1 MFLFRNGIGRE
12 LRSRFLGDGMAEG
25 ILARALRRA
34 LVFGGAVALS
44 SGTAFAADPLAPTE
58 SSPIIVTG
66 RAGVVPPDV
75 LGTTTL
81 PIQADRYAIEW
92 ARASRDA
99 SASPAMRQLIEP
111 ARGLGR
117 LDQIAYVQ
125 AIVAQRIRWRSDAT
139 EWGRH
144 DYWASAQETLA
155 HGAGDQEDRAIL
167 KLQALR
173 ALGFSPRDL
182 YLTIGKESIGGPP
195 IFVLLVRQAGRYF
208 VLDDWSGP
216 PRPVE
221 RRKDFVP
228 MLSFA
233 QGGAWIHGKRAGGRS
248 TAVAAAASSAS
259 NASR

>member
-1 MFLFRNGIGRE
+1 MI
-12 LRSRFLGDGMAEG
+12 
-25 ILARALRRA
+25 ARRLM
-34 LVFGGAVALS
+34 LLGGAMLFAAPAL
-44 SGTAFAADPLAPTE
+44 AADPLAPLQGA
-58 SSPIIVTG
+58 PITVTG
-66 RAGVVPPDV
+66 RLGVIPPDV
-75 LGTTTL
+75 LGTATL
-81 PIQADRYAIEW
+81 PIRADRYAVEW

-99 SASPAMRQLIEP
+99 TASPALRQLIEP
-111 ARGLGR
+111 ARNLGR
-117 LDQIAYVQ
+117 LDQIAFVQ

-155 HGAGDQEDRAIL
+155 HGAGDQEDRAVL
-167 KLQALR
+167 KMQALR

-182 YLTIGKESIGGPP
+182 YLTIGKETIGGPP
-195 IFVLLVRQAGRYF
+195 IFVLLVRQSGRYF

-233 QGGAWIHGKRAGGRS
+233 QGGTWIHGKRAGTRS
-248 TAVAAAASSAS
+248 SAAVAAAAGATGT
-259 NASR
+259 SR

>member
-1 MFLFRNGIGRE
+1 ML
-12 LRSRFLGDGMAEG
+12 L
-25 ILARALRRA
+25 
-34 LVFGGAVALS
+34 GGAMLFAAPAL
-44 SGTAFAADPLAPTE
+44 AADPLAPLQGA
-58 SSPIIVTG
+58 PITVTG
-66 RAGVVPPDV
+66 RLGVIPPDV
-75 LGTTTL
+75 LGTATL
-81 PIQADRYAIEW
+81 PIRADRYAVEW

-99 SASPAMRQLIEP
+99 TASPALRQLVEP
-111 ARGLGR
+111 ARNLGR
-117 LDQIAYVQ
+117 LDQIAFVQ

-155 HGAGDQEDRAIL
+155 HGAGDQEDRAVL
-167 KLQALR
+167 KMQALR

-182 YLTIGKESIGGPP
+182 YLTIGKETIGGPP

-228 MLSFA
+228 MPSFA
-233 QGGAWIHGKRAGGRS
+233 QGGTWIHGKRAGTRS
-248 TAVAAAASSAS
+248 SAAVAAAAGTTGT
-259 NASR
+259 SR

>member
-1 MFLFRNGIGRE
+1 MQECRP
-12 LRSRFLGDGMAEG
+12 
-25 ILARALRRA
+25 ARAAARR
-34 LVFGGAVALS
+34 LTLLGGALLS
-44 SGTAFAADPLAPTE
+44 AAPAIAADPLAPLE
-58 SSPIIVTG
+58 GAPITVTS
-66 RAGVVPPDV
+66 RAIAVPPDV

-81 PIQADRYAIEW
+81 PIRADRYVIEW

-99 SASPAMRQLIEP
+99 SASPALRQLIEP
-111 ARGLGR
+111 ARSLGR
-117 LDQIAYVQ
+117 LDQIAFVQ

-155 HGAGDQEDRAIL
+155 RGAGDQEDRAIL
-167 KLQALR
+167 KMQALR

-182 YLTIGKESIGGPP
+182 YLTIGKETIGGPP

-233 QGGAWIHGKRAGGRS
+233 QGGTWIHGKRAGSRS
-248 TAVAAAASSAS
+248 ATAVAAAAGTAGT
-259 NASR
+259 SR

>member
-1 MFLFRNGIGRE
+1 MPARMIA
-12 LRSRFLGDGMAEG
+12 RSLM
-25 ILARALRRA
+25 LL
-34 LVFGGAVALS
+34 GGAMLFAAPAL
-44 SGTAFAADPLAPTE
+44 AADPLAPLQGA
-58 SSPIIVTG
+58 PITVTG
-66 RAGVVPPDV
+66 RLGVIPPDV
-75 LGTTTL
+75 LGTATL
-81 PIQADRYAIEW
+81 PIRADRYAVEW

-99 SASPAMRQLIEP
+99 TASPALRQLIEP
-111 ARGLGR
+111 ARNLGR
-117 LDQIAYVQ
+117 LDQIAFVQ

-155 HGAGDQEDRAIL
+155 HGAGDQEDRAVL
-167 KLQALR
+167 KMQALR

-182 YLTIGKESIGGPP
+182 YLTIGKETIGGPP
-195 IFVLLVRQAGRYF
+195 IFVLLVRQSGRYF

-233 QGGAWIHGKRAGGRS
+233 QGGTWIHGKRAGTRS
-248 TAVAAAASSAS
+248 SAAVAAAAGTTGT
-259 NASR
+259 SR

>member
-1 MFLFRNGIGRE
+1 MI
-12 LRSRFLGDGMAEG
+12 
-25 ILARALRRA
+25 ARRLM
-34 LVFGGAVALS
+34 LLGGAMLFAAPAL
-44 SGTAFAADPLAPTE
+44 AADPLAPLQGA
-58 SSPIIVTG
+58 PITVTG
-66 RAGVVPPDV
+66 RLGVIPPDV
-75 LGTTTL
+75 LGTATL
-81 PIQADRYAIEW
+81 PIRADRYAVEW

-99 SASPAMRQLIEP
+99 TASPALRQLIEP
-111 ARGLGR
+111 ARNLGR
-117 LDQIAYVQ
+117 LDQIAFVQ

-155 HGAGDQEDRAIL
+155 HGAGDQEDRAVL
-167 KLQALR
+167 KMQALR

-182 YLTIGKESIGGPP
+182 YLTIGKETIGGPP
-195 IFVLLVRQAGRYF
+195 IFVLLVRQSGRYF

-233 QGGAWIHGKRAGGRS
+233 QGGTWIHGKRAGTRS
-248 TAVAAAASSAS
+248 SAAVAAAAGTTGT
-259 NASR
+259 SR

>member
-1 MFLFRNGIGRE
+1 MPARTIA
-12 LRSRFLGDGMAEG
+12 RSLM
-25 ILARALRRA
+25 LL
-34 LVFGGAVALS
+34 GGAMLFAAPAL
-44 SGTAFAADPLAPTE
+44 AADPLAPLQGA
-58 SSPIIVTG
+58 PITVTG
-66 RAGVVPPDV
+66 RLGVIPPDV
-75 LGTTTL
+75 LGTATL
-81 PIQADRYAIEW
+81 PIRADRYAVEW

-99 SASPAMRQLIEP
+99 TASPALRQLIEP
-111 ARGLGR
+111 ARNLGR
-117 LDQIAYVQ
+117 LDQIAFVQ

-155 HGAGDQEDRAIL
+155 HGAGDQEDRAVL
-167 KLQALR
+167 KMQALR

-182 YLTIGKESIGGPP
+182 YLTIGKETIGGPP

-233 QGGAWIHGKRAGGRS
+233 QGGTWIHGKRAGTRS
-248 TAVAAAASSAS
+248 SAAVAAAAGTTGT
-259 NASR
+259 SR

>member
-1 MFLFRNGIGRE
+1 MP
-12 LRSRFLGDGMAEG
+12 
-25 ILARALRRA
+25 ARMIARR
-34 LVFGGAVALS
+34 LMLLGGAMLFAAPAL
-44 SGTAFAADPLAPTE
+44 AADPLAPLQGA
-58 SSPIIVTG
+58 PITVTG
-66 RAGVVPPDV
+66 RLGVIPPDV
-75 LGTTTL
+75 LGTATL
-81 PIQADRYAIEW
+81 PIRADRYAVEW

-99 SASPAMRQLIEP
+99 TASPALRQLIEP
-111 ARGLGR
+111 ARNLGR
-117 LDQIAYVQ
+117 LDQIAFVQ

-155 HGAGDQEDRAIL
+155 HGAGDQEDRAVL
-167 KLQALR
+167 KMQALR

-182 YLTIGKESIGGPP
+182 YLTIGKETIGGPP
-195 IFVLLVRQAGRYF
+195 IFVLLVRQAGRYY

-233 QGGAWIHGKRAGGRS
+233 QGGTWIHGKRAGTRS
-248 TAVAAAASSAS
+248 SAAVAAAAGTTGT
-259 NASR
+259 SR

>member
-1 MFLFRNGIGRE
+1 ML
-12 LRSRFLGDGMAEG
+12 
-25 ILARALRRA
+25 LA
-34 LVFGGAVALS
+34 
-44 SGTAFAADPLAPTE
+44 SGTAAAVDPLAPME
-58 SSPIIVTG
+58 GAPITVTG

-81 PIQADRYAIEW
+81 PIRADRYAIEW

-99 SASPAMRQLIEP
+99 TSSPALRQLVQP
-111 ARGLGR
+111 ARSLTR

-155 HGAGDQEDRAIL
+155 RGAGDQEDRAVL
-167 KLQALR
+167 KMQALR
-173 ALGFSPRDL
+173 ALGFSSRDL
-182 YLTIGKESIGGPP
+182 YLTIGKETIGGPP
-195 IFVLLVRQAGRYF
+195 IFVLLVRQGGRYF

-233 QGGAWIHGKRAGGRS
+233 QGGTWIHGKRAGGRPAA
-248 TAVAAAASSAS
+248 AVAAAAGTAGNSS
-259 NASR
+259 R

>member
-1 MFLFRNGIGRE
+1 MP
-12 LRSRFLGDGMAEG
+12 
-25 ILARALRRA
+25 ARMIARR
-34 LVFGGAVALS
+34 LMLLGGAMLFAAPAL
-44 SGTAFAADPLAPTE
+44 AADPLAPLQGA
-58 SSPIIVTG
+58 PITVTG
-66 RAGVVPPDV
+66 RLGVIPPDV
-75 LGTTTL
+75 LGTATL
-81 PIQADRYAIEW
+81 PIRADRYAVEW

-99 SASPAMRQLIEP
+99 TASPALRQLIEP
-111 ARGLGR
+111 ARNLGR
-117 LDQIAYVQ
+117 LDQIAFVQ

-155 HGAGDQEDRAIL
+155 HGAGDQEDRAVL
-167 KLQALR
+167 KMQALR

-182 YLTIGKESIGGPP
+182 YLTIGKETIGGPP
-195 IFVLLVRQAGRYF
+195 IFVLLVRQSGRYF

-233 QGGAWIHGKRAGGRS
+233 QGGTWIHGKRAGTRS
-248 TAVAAAASSAS
+248 SAAVAAAAGTTGT
-259 NASR
+259 SR

>member
-1 MFLFRNGIGRE
+1 MFLYRNGIAP
-12 LRSRFLGDGMAEG
+12 S
-25 ILARALRRA
+25 
-34 LVFGGAVALS
+34 GAVLLFEGACATIMMSLGKWRPPLLAAGIALAG
-44 SGTAFAADPLAPTE
+44 GTAVAADPLAPLE
-58 SSPIIVTG
+58 PAPIIVTG
-66 RAGVVPPDV
+66 RTGAVPPDV

-81 PIQADRYAIEW
+81 PIQADRYAVEW

-99 SASPAMRQLIEP
+99 SSSPAMRQLIEP
-111 ARGLGR
+111 ARALNR

-195 IFVLLVRQAGRYF
+195 IFVLLVRQSGRYF

-248 TAVAAAASSAS
+248 AAIVAAAGTAS